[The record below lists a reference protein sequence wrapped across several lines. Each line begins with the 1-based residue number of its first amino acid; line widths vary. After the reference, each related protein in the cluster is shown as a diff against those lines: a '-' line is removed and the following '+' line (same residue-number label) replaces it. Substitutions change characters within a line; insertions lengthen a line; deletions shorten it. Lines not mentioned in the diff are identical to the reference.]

1 MTIRVGVVGLGRQG
15 SVHLRNLAESLDGA
29 QLVAVADS
37 DADRARATAQRL
49 GLTHWYEDA
58 RDLFAR
64 PDVDAVVIATPSA
77 THLPLVED
85 AAGAGKPIF
94 CEKPL
99 ALTLADTDRA
109 IAAVEAAGVPMQI
122 GFHYRFIPAYRHA
135 RTVVE
140 SGEIGPPRLF
150 KAVQRDEGIPP
161 ASFCDPAASGGL
173 VVDMG
178 IHEFDAAR
186 WLLAD
191 EAVEVYAIAPPA
203 AQADIAAVGDIEH
216 VLVNV
221 RFRSGAVGSVEVGRN
236 ARYPDES
243 RHEIVGDAGTILLGQ
258 LPQTNLF
265 VATKAEQRGVLLSE
279 HARAASGAYRDELA
293 AFVHCV
299 ARGEQPA
306 VDGYASRAALRI
318 ALAARDSLD
327 TGQPVR
333 I

>member
-1 MTIRVGVVGLGRQG
+1 MTLRIGVVGVGRQG
-15 SVHLRNLAESLDGA
+15 AVHVRNLAESLDGA

-37 DADRARATAQRL
+37 DPERVRATARRF
-49 GLTHWYEDA
+49 GIPHWHEDP
-58 RDLFAR
+58 RELFAR

-77 THLPLVED
+77 THLALVAE
-85 AAGAGKPIF
+85 AASAGKPIF

-99 ALTLADTDRA
+99 ALTLADTDQA

-122 GFHYRFIPAYRHA
+122 GFHYHFIPAYQRA
-135 RTVVE
+135 RAVVE
-140 SGEIGPPRLF
+140 AGEIGMPRLF
-150 KAVQRDEGIPP
+150 KAVQRDESIPP

-191 EAVEVYAIAPPA
+191 EVVEVYAIAPPA

-243 RHEIVGDAGTILLGQ
+243 RHEIVGDDGTILLGS

-279 HARAASGAYRDELA
+279 HVRAVSGAYRDELQ
-293 AFVHCV
+293 AFVHAV
-299 ARGEQPA
+299 ARGERPA
-306 VDGYASRAALRI
+306 VDGYASRAALQI
-318 ALAARDSLD
+318 ALAARESLE
-327 TGQPVR
+327 TGRPVGV
-333 I
+333 